1 MLAYTAVDG
10 LRAISRDF
18 DLAWQPQVN
27 EGLAASG
34 LDWRHRPRAGQHL
47 ARLAL
52 GAFLALLPVGATAW
66 QR

>member
-18 DLAWQPQVN
+18 DLDWQPDVH
-27 EGLAASG
+27 EDPIPVRR
-34 LDWRHRPRAGQHL
+34 DWRTSLRGGQGL
-47 ARLAL
+47 GRQAL
-52 GAFLALLPVGATAW
+52 GLLLALLPLGAMAW

>member
-18 DLAWQPQVN
+18 DLDWQPNVTEDRTPIRPNWQT
-27 EGLAASG
+27 GLRASQRVG
-34 LDWRHRPRAGQHL
+34 RR
-47 ARLAL
+47 AL
-52 GAFLALLPVGATAW
+52 GAFLALLPIGEIVL

>member
-18 DLAWQPQVN
+18 DLDWQPDVHEDPIPVRRN
-27 EGLAASG
+27 
-34 LDWRHRPRAGQHL
+34 WRTSLRGGQQ
-47 ARLAL
+47 AL
-52 GAFLALLPVGATAW
+52 GTLLALLPLGAIAW

>member
-18 DLAWQPQVN
+18 DLDWQPQVN
-27 EGLAASG
+27 ESLAASG
-34 LDWRHRPRAGQHL
+34 RDWRNSPRAGQHL

-52 GAFLALLPVGATAW
+52 GAFLALLPLGAIAW

>member
-18 DLAWQPQVN
+18 DLDWQPALNDDFPVTRRHWR
-27 EGLAASG
+27 SG
-34 LDWRHRPRAGQHL
+34 VRSGQ
-47 ARLAL
+47 RVGQQPL
-52 GAFLALLPVGATAW
+52 GAFLALLPFAAIAW